1 MEHENKQNKTQSEP
15 RLYLTPKAERL
26 SEEIGEDITQQNA
39 RMALGDFLQTTTQRR
54 VTTIEEELQMLEAN
68 LKSVDQLIQKNA
80 FMMREVKYLMK
91 L

>member
-15 RLYLTPKAERL
+15 RLYLTPATEVFS
-26 SEEIGEDITQQNA
+26 SEMSDDLTQQNA
-39 RMALGDFLQTTTQRR
+39 RAALGEFLQTTTQRR

-68 LKSVDQLIQKNA
+68 LNSVDQLIQKNA